1 MMYYL
6 PWVLLVIVSVWAALA
21 GFFWGLSNGQFSDQQ
36 RARYLPLRDLGPMP
50 DLNGSR
56 PHRELLVLFSLLG
69 IALFSIGITIYI
81 IFTHTPGGFK
91 D

>member
-1 MMYYL
+1 MYYL

-36 RARYLPLRDLGPMP
+36 RARYLPLRDLSGAPEA
-50 DLNGSR
+50 NRAR
-56 PHRELLVLFSLLG
+56 PNWEMAVLFSLLG

-81 IFTHTPGGFK
+81 VITHTRMGV
-91 D
+91 